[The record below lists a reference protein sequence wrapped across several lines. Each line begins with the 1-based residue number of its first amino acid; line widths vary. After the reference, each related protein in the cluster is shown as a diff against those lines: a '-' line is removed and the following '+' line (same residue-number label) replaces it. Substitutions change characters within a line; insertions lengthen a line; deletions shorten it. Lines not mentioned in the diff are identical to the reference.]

1 VGNARTE
8 WRQSNEARD
17 IKGDLMGLKYTHKFR
32 DDFGEPCDEWL
43 DVVEV
48 KCKEVLTNFVKKKD
62 EALTTAF
69 EAQWKWR
76 LNRKFDAIGFFYLN
90 YPRLT

>member
-1 VGNARTE
+1 
-8 WRQSNEARD
+8 
-17 IKGDLMGLKYTHKFR
+17 MGLKYTHKFR

-69 EAQWKWR
+69 EAQ
-76 LNRKFDAIGFFYLN
+76 
-90 YPRLT
+90 